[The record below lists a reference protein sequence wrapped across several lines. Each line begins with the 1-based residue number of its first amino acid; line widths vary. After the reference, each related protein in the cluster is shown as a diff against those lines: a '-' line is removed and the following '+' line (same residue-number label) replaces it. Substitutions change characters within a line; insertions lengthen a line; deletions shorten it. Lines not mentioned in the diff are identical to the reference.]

1 MDCTSNQAI
10 AFNKLT
16 KLTPDGKLY
25 HEQLIRDA
33 AKDAQSWAKE
43 TWSDI
48 DPVLLAVEIMVF
60 NQEPDEDSPS
70 GSLTRSDG
78 QTVAAVCPLF
88 DGLLPCSD
96 QHTLLLL
103 G

>member
-1 MDCTSNQAI
+1 MASESLLSSLRSASQVDCDTLDAI
-10 AFNKLT
+10 AFNELT

-43 TWSDI
+43 TWSDV

-60 NQEPDEDSPS
+60 NQEPDEDSH
-70 GSLTRSDG
+70 
-78 QTVAAVCPLF
+78 QV
-88 DGLLPCSD
+88 
-96 QHTLLLL
+96 H
-103 G
+103 